1 MQHSW
6 ALRGPEN
13 VRPRDLLKEIIALSL
28 LEGLHV
34 PVIVVIDSVE
44 IARAALS
51 FIILSHFRGLLFLVV
66 VIVVILNIWELKI
79 CYSWFQC

>member
-1 MQHSW
+1 
-6 ALRGPEN
+6 LE
-13 VRPRDLLKEIIALSL
+13 EIIAFSL

-34 PVIVVIDSVE
+34 PIIVVIYSVQ

-51 FIILSHFRGLLFLVV
+51 FIILSHLRGLLFLVV

-79 CYSWFQC
+79 CYSWFQG